1 MKTISRREFLKD
13 SAAFGIAAAGL
24 NLPAFS
30 LKNQFDLVIKN
41 GSVIDGT
48 GRREFKA
55 DLGIKNGRIT
65 AIGKL
70 SHASADKVIDAR
82 GLKVSPGFI
91 DIHSHT
97 DIQLL
102 VNPRAESK
110 IRQGITTEAGGQC
123 GGSMAPLGGMNVD
136 LDKSLQ
142 RIKDNLNI
150 DVTWRT
156 FPEFMDYFSSQKFS
170 INLVMM
176 AGLGSIR
183 SFAMGEGNR
192 RATEDEMNVMLSKIQ
207 EACHAGIVGVSS
219 GLEYLPGSFSDS
231 EELIRLCKAVPKAQR
246 IYATHM
252 RNEDK
257 TVIEALDEAIRIAQ
271 ASDARLQVSHL
282 KACGKSNW
290 SKTDELL
297 LMLEKAAD
305 SGLDINADR
314 YTYTAYATSLDMF
327 FPLWAREGG
336 DKFFLGRLSD
346 KNQLGRMKESVEMKV
361 SELNGAWNGILI
373 AGTPKPEYRH
383 YQGKTVQNIADE
395 MNMSAFDAAVRVIL
409 ETENLTDMVGF
420 AMDEPN
426 TEKILSH
433 PLVMIGSDSSVH
445 SPEPPLGNKIA
456 HPRGYGTFPRAIAHY
471 VRERKIC
478 PLETMIK
485 KMTSMS
491 AKKLGLN
498 DRGAI
503 EKGKI
508 ADITIFD
515 FNKIQDNAEY
525 SNPHQYPEGIP
536 YVIINGIP
544 VIEQGIHTQSYP
556 GQLLRG

>member
-24 NLPAFS
+24 NLPIFS
-30 LKNQFDLVIKN
+30 LRNQFDLLIKN

-48 GRREFKA
+48 GKKEFLA
-55 DLGIKNGRIT
+55 DIGIKNGRI
-65 AIGKL
+65 AAVGKL
-70 SHASADKVIDAR
+70 GHAAADKIIDAK

-97 DIQLL
+97 DISLL

-136 LDKSLQ
+136 LDKSLK
-142 RIKDNLNI
+142 RIKDNYNI

-170 INLVMM
+170 INLAMM

-183 SFAMGEGNR
+183 SFAMGEGDR
-192 RATEDEMNVMLSKIQ
+192 KATEDEMKVMLKKLH
-207 EACHAGIVGVSS
+207 EAADAGIIGVSS

-231 EELIRLCKAVPKAQR
+231 SELIRLCRAIPERQR

-257 TVIEALDEAIRIAQ
+257 TVIEALDEAIRIAA
-271 ASDARLQVSHL
+271 ASDSRLQVSHL

-297 LMLEKAAD
+297 LMLEKAHT
-305 SGLDINADR
+305 SGLDVNADR

-336 DKFFLGRLSD
+336 DKFFIERLMD
-346 KNQLGRMKESVEMKV
+346 KSQLERMKDLVEAKV
-361 SELNGAWNGILI
+361 SELNGAWDGILI
-373 AGTPKPEYRH
+373 AGTSKPEFRH
-383 YQGKTVQNIADE
+383 YQGKTVKYIADE
-395 MNMSAFDAAVRVIL
+395 NAMSGFDAAVKVIL

-426 TEKILSH
+426 TEKILAH
-433 PLVMIGSDSSVH
+433 PLVMVGSDSSVH

-471 VRERKIC
+471 VRDRKIC
-478 PLETMIK
+478 SLETMIK

-498 DRGAI
+498 DRGVI
-503 EKGKI
+503 EKNKI

-515 FNKIQDNAEY
+515 FDKVQDKAEY
-525 SNPHQYPEGIP
+525 SNPHQYPVGIP
-536 YVIINGIP
+536 HVIINGTP
-544 VIEQGIHTQSYP
+544 VIENNIHTGAFP
-556 GQLLRG
+556 GTLLRA

>member
-1 MKTISRREFLKD
+1 MKTITRREFLKD

-24 NLPAFS
+24 SLPVFS
-30 LKNQFDLVIKN
+30 IKNQFDLIIKN
-41 GSVIDGT
+41 GSIIDGT
-48 GRREFKA
+48 GRKEYKA
-55 DLGIKNGRIT
+55 DIGIKNGRIA

-70 SHASADKVIDAR
+70 GHAEADKIIDAR

-97 DIQLL
+97 DISLL

-110 IRQGITTEAGGQC
+110 IRQGITTEVGGQC

-136 LDKSLQ
+136 LDKSLK
-142 RIKDNLNI
+142 RIKENYNI

-156 FPEFMDYFSSQKFS
+156 FQEFMNYFSSQKFS
-170 INLVMM
+170 INLAMM
-176 AGLGSIR
+176 AGLGSVR
-183 SFAMGEGNR
+183 SFAMGEGDR
-192 RATEDEMNVMLSKIQ
+192 KATEDEMSIMIRQIQ
-207 EACHAGIVGVSS
+207 EACEAGIIGVSS

-231 EELIRLCKAVPKAQR
+231 KELIRLCKAIPKHQR

-257 TVIEALDEAIRIAQ
+257 AVIEALDEAIRIAE
-271 ASDARLQVSHL
+271 ASNARLQVSHL

-290 SKTDELL
+290 SKTDQLL
-297 LMLEKAAD
+297 QMLEKAHA
-305 SGLDINADR
+305 SGLEVHADR

-336 DKFFLGRLSD
+336 DKFFIERLQD
-346 KNQLGRMKESVEMKV
+346 KNQIERMKDSVEAKV
-361 SELNGAWNGILI
+361 SELNGAWDGILI
-373 AGTPKPEYRH
+373 AGTAKAEFRH
-383 YQGKTVQNIADE
+383 YQGKTISNIAGE
-395 MNMSAFDAAVRVIL
+395 KGISGFDAAVKVIL

-426 TEKILSH
+426 TEKILAH
-433 PLVMIGSDSSVH
+433 PLVMVGSDSSVH
-445 SPEPPLGNKIA
+445 SPEPPLGNRMA

-478 PLETMIK
+478 PLEVMIK

-498 DRGAI
+498 DRGVI
-503 EKGKI
+503 EKNKI

-515 FNKIQDNAEY
+515 FDRIQDKAEY
-525 SNPHQYPEGIP
+525 SNPHQYPDGIP
-536 YVIINGIP
+536 HVIINGIP
-544 VIEQGIHTQSYP
+544 VIENNLHTGSFP
-556 GQLLRG
+556 GSLLKG